1 MKFIIHIFS
10 HTVVLHMDKA
20 ELNNLHKLNLNA
32 CKLLDGQ
39 ERYDYIDDLLIDYK
53 FSVLTDAPR
62 EHQRLLRELFSKL
75 VKTVGH

>member
-10 HTVVLHMDKA
+10 HTVVLHMDKT
-20 ELNNLHKLNLNA
+20 ELNNLHQLNILN

-39 ERYDYIDDLLIDYK
+39 ERYEYIEDLLVDYK
-53 FSVLTDAPR
+53 WAVVVGAPR
-62 EHQRLLRELFSKL
+62 EHQRLFRELFSKL

>member
-1 MKFIIHIFS
+1 
-10 HTVVLHMDKA
+10 MDKA
-20 ELNNLHKLNLNA
+20 EKNNLHKLNLNA

-62 EHQRLLRELFSKL
+62 EHQRLLR
-75 VKTVGH
+75 

>member
-20 ELNNLHKLNLNA
+20 ELNNLHRLNLNA
-32 CKLLDGQ
+32 CKLLNGQ
-39 ERYDYIDDLLIDYK
+39 ERYEYIDELLIDYRW
-53 FSVLTDAPR
+53 SVVADAPR
-62 EHQRLLRELFSKL
+62 EHQRLLRDLFSKL